1 MNENLKQNSQTEN
14 NGLLA
19 TKKMGRPPIEINKK
33 NFESLCGLQCTE
45 EDIADFFECSIDTI
59 ERWCKKTYSETFA
72 EVYKKHK
79 AKGRISIR
87 RAQFALAQKNATVA
101 IWLGKQYLG
110 QRDVQVVDATV
121 KDNTPKVDLSQLSR
135 QEILELTQNL
145 YKDEQK

>member
-1 MNENLKQNSQTEN
+1 MEKKTE
-14 NGLLA
+14 G
-19 TKKMGRPPIEINKK
+19 KRMGRPPIEINQKL
-33 NFESLCGLQCTE
+33 FEKLCGLQCTE
-45 EDIADFFECSIDTI
+45 EDIADCLECSVDTI
-59 ERWCKKTYSETFA
+59 ERWCKKVYGETFA
-72 EVYKKHK
+72 EAYKKFK

-87 RAQFALAQKNATVA
+87 RAQFALAPKNATMA

-145 YKDEQK
+145 YKNEQK

>member
-1 MNENLKQNSQTEN
+1 MEKKTE
-14 NGLLA
+14 G
-19 TKKMGRPPIEINKK
+19 KKMGRPPIEINKRI
-33 NFESLCGLQCTE
+33 FEKLCGYQCSE
-45 EDIADFFECSIDTI
+45 EDIADCFECSVDTI
-59 ERWCKKTYSETFA
+59 GRWCKKTYGKTFA
-72 EVYKKHK
+72 ESYKKFK

-87 RAQFALAQKNATVA
+87 RAQFALAYKSAAVA

-145 YKDEQK
+145 YKNEQK